1 MTAPGGMP
9 GTRSTS
15 TVRSNSVKLKK
26 TSGGETPRKDKEPS
40 GTPRERTGVTIMAPR
55 PLVPTGP
62 KGKGLG
68 PSTRTSA
75 PTTGITSTPIS
86 LKKRIAT
93 KRKSG
98 APTPPRSS
106 REISPIIKAGSAGT
120 GGIGLAPQTARRVKK
135 KAKRV
140 IKKPRAASLS
150 PTATPS
156 AGEIK
161 LLPPQ
166 REEWTGVYTVVLDMD
181 ETLLSHPKLGEVHER
196 PGARDLVK
204 GLKGKC
210 EVILWTA
217 STRSATEVALASLN
231 LKATDF
237 THVITRSD
245 KWFSWKT
252 SAKDIR
258 YLNRNSDKVVVVEN
272 SPFCIELNRRH
283 GILVRDF
290 NKRAKRD
297 DTLFKINRIIQNML
311 VSNLDVPTYLERCEC
326 LKQRAFKLTAA
337 SMLTNYYCMF

>member
-1 MTAPGGMP
+1 MTAPVK
-9 GTRSTS
+9 STAV
-15 TVRSNSVKLKK
+15 VRSGSAKSAKK
-26 TSGGETPRKDKEPS
+26 SSGGESPRKEAL
-40 GTPRERTGVTIMAPR
+40 TPREKIGGITIMAPR
-55 PLVPTGP
+55 PLVATHAKRKVPETSL
-62 KGKGLG
+62 KTT
-68 PSTRTSA
+68 PSTPSIPVSA
-75 PTTGITSTPIS
+75 
-86 LKKRIAT
+86 KKRT
-93 KRKSG
+93 VPKRKTGS
-98 APTPPRSS
+98 PTPPRSS

-120 GGIGLAPQTARRVKK
+120 GGVGLAPQTARRTKK
-135 KAKRV
+135 KKKVKRV
-140 IKKPRAASLS
+140 IKKQRPVSPS
-150 PTATPS
+150 PTPTQA
-156 AGEIK
+156 AGEVK

-166 REEWTGVYTVVLDMD
+166 RDEWGEVYTVVLDMD

-217 STRSATEVALASLN
+217 STRTATEVALESLN
-231 LKATDF
+231 LKASDF

-258 YLNRNSDKVVVVEN
+258 YLNRNSDKIVVIEN

-290 NKRAKRD
+290 NKRTKRD
-297 DTLFKINRIIQNML
+297 DTLFKINRIIQNLL
-311 VSNLDVPTYLERCEC
+311 VSNLDVPTFLESCEC